1 MCYIICIQAA
11 EDDCFEN
18 PAEPQGIPKEASPEA
33 VVAELKRIP
42 DLSRDD
48 FLKAFNILRR
58 NVFEFRILVAFPMN
72 LKKKWLLKEI
82 KKRNC

>member
-1 MCYIICIQAA
+1 MCYIIFIQAA

-18 PAEPQGIPKEASPEA
+18 PAEPQGIPKKASPEA

-42 DLSRDD
+42 ELARDD